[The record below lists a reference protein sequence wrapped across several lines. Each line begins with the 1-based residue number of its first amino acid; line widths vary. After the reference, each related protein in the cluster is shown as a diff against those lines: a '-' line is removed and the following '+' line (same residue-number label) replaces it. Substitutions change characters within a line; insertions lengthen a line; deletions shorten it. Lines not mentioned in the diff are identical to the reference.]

1 MSRIFQPH
9 IVTDDSALGG
19 TIINGSLYKQ
29 SDQYLEKVF
38 GSTGDRTKYTESIWV
53 KRGGND
59 YKTRSVFGITCLSDP
74 SYGYEYI
81 SFDSSDRLDW
91 YAQSNGSSWSGWLQT
106 KRKFR
111 GTGWFHVVRVL
122 DTSNSTSGDRLRL
135 YVNGER
141 VTEFDNANYPSSQAG
156 MNRNTTHYLHRHI
169 GTVNDSYSG
178 YVTEHYYVD
187 GLALDPSHFGY
198 TESLTGEWRPK
209 KYQTPSVD
217 NHFNWALNNNIT
229 DALNGTAFTENGGS
243 SSFVSAGSNSFG
255 LTNSLDISGGKY
267 LSYAIT
273 PASQWT
279 IDFYVKLDNFTGA
292 NSYIG
297 GWNGTG
303 GNNCCVGVNK
313 DNAPNYYFV
322 VWGGSGNLY
331 QTGVTVSLNTWY
343 HIRITS
349 NATNN
354 LRLYIDGTLRATDT
368 SSNQNPATPLTFGD
382 MQSGRFDGQIAGVRY
397 ITRDLGA
404 PPSGGLVSTNGVL
417 PNADHA
423 IKYGAH
429 GFYFPNDGSSQ
440 IGRDQSGNNNHW
452 APRNLNQ
459 GVTNI
464 EKATGGLPIL
474 NTNSSGTV
482 SLAGVRHDPLASYV
496 VLALPLSGGSTNS
509 LTDSP
514 TTGQDFSKLINGS
527 TTEKQTDNNGDI
539 ASVVADPNFYGSS
552 VYFANT
558 NSDIMNVRE
567 LNSGSAGS
575 NDFEFT
581 GDYCIEMYVNPR
593 DFGAV
598 DGSLWV
604 TSNGSQYHAFNLDPG
619 NNFNIYFN
627 SGSATWQP
635 SVSNLDYNNWNHVA
649 LTREGSTVRL
659 FVNGLLAQDTT
670 SSGTHGYGQGSLARV
685 GGGGSNGVNAY
696 IQDVRIYK
704 GTAKYTTDFV
714 CPFTRSQI
722 RPDSPTGITPRT
734 FNDNAITTQG
744 SAMFDGVT
752 SYMQLHTNAA
762 FNFGTGDFTVEA
774 YIWLNDQ
781 PGGHCQIFSN
791 DEMDFKISGNPGR
804 IRLYTSGGS
813 YSIAVV
819 PRRRWVHVAACR
831 SSGTFYVAVDGK
843 VGFSAGTGAPPNF
856 SGNYSQAAAI
866 GTRTRSVGNELF
878 IGHISNL
885 RVLKGTALYTSNFT
899 PPTEPLTNITN
910 TVLLGLQS
918 STDATALTV
927 AAGGISNA
935 NGGNIDP
942 VQASKFN
949 PFDDIHN
956 GALSTEYA
964 VLNAQATFSRNCT
977 FFNGGMDVTIPASN
991 KYGRAFSSLE
1001 ARSGKYYWEVT
1012 YTSSVGNY
1020 LYVGVGAISHNRP
1033 YYYIRGS
1040 DGEKSYHANGV
1051 NNNSGSTDC
1060 RFNVNDV
1067 IGVYL
1072 DLDAKKWY
1080 LTVNGVFQD
1089 CGNGPGN
1096 PIAGTGYVHGGI
1108 QLDYGYG
1115 GYSNGIGAH
1124 FANATS
1130 TGSQTIHVNFG
1141 QEPFKY
1147 PPLDGYKTLSVNNLN
1162 PSTIND
1168 PEKHFKAVTYTGDGA
1183 TNRAITGLKFKPD
1196 LVWIKC
1202 RSVNANH
1209 GMINSVCE
1217 DGSGN
1222 KTMLYPNLNN
1232 SETVGGN
1239 FCILYTATGQ
1249 QPLIDN
1255 GFRINNNNDGNGS
1268 GRTFVAWCWK
1278 AGGAAVTNN
1287 DGTTT
1292 SSVSANTEAGFSI
1305 VTYDGDGI
1313 SGSTVGHGLNQA
1325 PEFMLVKARDRN
1337 DRYWINWHRPGGQDY
1352 YMDYNTNGTLIAQSS
1367 YNMFNNTAPDSTVI
1381 TLGNLDNVNNSSN
1394 KYVIYCWHSVPGFS
1408 KVGHYRGTGDAHGPF
1423 VYTGFK
1429 PAMIWIKNYDIT
1441 GEEWMIYDNA
1451 RDSDNPNGAA
1461 LYANQ
1466 NYVESD
1472 GTQYT
1477 GGNSRNIDFLSHGFK
1492 ITDTGNPINHPSG
1505 EDTDHVFIA
1514 FAEKPESS
1522 QFGGHN
1528 LSK

>member
-1 MSRIFQPH
+1 MSRTFQPH

-38 GSTGDRTKYTESIWV
+38 GSTGDRTKYTESIWI

-81 SFDSSDRLDW
+81 SFDTNDRLDW

-229 DALNGTAFTENGGS
+229 DALNSTAFTENGGS

-255 LTNSLDISGGKY
+255 LTNCLDISGDGKY

-303 GNNCCVGVNK
+303 GSNCCVGVNK

-322 VWGGSGNLY
+322 VWGGGGNLY

-368 SSNQNPATPLTFGD
+368 SSNENPVSPLTFGD

-423 IKYGAH
+423 IKFGSH
-429 GFYFPNDGSSQ
+429 GFYLPNDGSSQ
-440 IGRDQSGNNNHW
+440 IGRDQSGSNNHW
-452 APRNLNQ
+452 EPRNLNQ

-482 SLAGVRHDPLASYV
+482 SLAGVRQDPLASYV
-496 VLALPLSGGSTNS
+496 VLALPLSGGSSNS
-509 LTDSP
+509 QTTSP

-539 ASVVADPNFYGSS
+539 ANVISDPNFYGGS

-567 LNSGSAGS
+567 LNSGSTGS
-575 NDFEFT
+575 NDFIFT

-593 DFGAV
+593 SFGAA

-604 TSNGSQYHAFNLDPG
+604 TSNGSAYHAFNLDPG
-619 NNFNIYFN
+619 NQFNIYFN
-627 SGSATWQP
+627 SGSAVWTP
-635 SVSNLDYNNWNHVA
+635 TVSHLDYNNWNHVA

-659 FVNGLLAQDTT
+659 FVNGFLAQSTT
-670 SSGTHGYGQGSLARV
+670 SSGTHGYGQGSLARI
-685 GGGGSNGVNAY
+685 GGGGSGALNAY

-722 RPDSPTGITPRT
+722 RPDTPTGITPRT

-744 SAMFDGVT
+744 SAMFDGVLN
-752 SYMQLHTNAA
+752 YMQLHTNAA
-762 FNFGTGDFTVEA
+762 FNFGSGDFTVEA
-774 YIWLNDQ
+774 YVWLETYDS
-781 PGGHCQIFSN
+781 HCQIWSN
-791 DEMDFKISGNPGR
+791 SDMDFKISGDPGR
-804 IRLYTSGGS
+804 IRLFTSGGS
-813 YSIAVV
+813 YSLAVV
-819 PRRRWVHVAACR
+819 PLRRWVHVAACR

-843 VGFSAGTGAPPNF
+843 VGFDSNGAPSAF
-856 SGNYSQAAAI
+856 TSTGSQAACI
-866 GTRTRSVGNELF
+866 GTRGRSVGGELF
-878 IGHISNL
+878 KGHISNL

-935 NGGNIDP
+935 NGGTSTP
-942 VQASKFN
+942 VQASKLN
-949 PFDDIHN
+949 PFDNVHN
-956 GALSTEYA
+956 GALPTEYA
-964 VLNAQATFSRNCT
+964 VLNAQATYSRNCT

-991 KYGRAFSSLE
+991 KFGRAFSSLE

-1020 LYVGVGAISHNRP
+1020 LYIGVGAISHNNP

-1040 DGEKSYHANGV
+1040 DGEKSYHAGGS
-1051 NNNSGSTDC
+1051 NNNSSGTNC
-1060 RFNVNDV
+1060 RFTANDV
-1067 IGVYL
+1067 MGVYL

-1089 CGNGPGN
+1089 CGNGIGN
-1096 PIAGTGYVHGGI
+1096 PIAGTGYVHSGI
-1108 QLDYGYG
+1108 ELDYGYG

-1124 FANATS
+1124 FANATGS
-1130 TGSQTIHVNFG
+1130 GSQTFHVNFG

-1162 PSTIND
+1162 ISTIKD
-1168 PEKHFKAVTYTGDGA
+1168 PEKHFKAVTYTGDDA
-1183 TNRAITGLKFKPD
+1183 TIRTITGLKFKPD

-1202 RSVNANH
+1202 RSTSSTNH
-1209 GMINSVCE
+1209 GMCNSVCE

-1222 KTMLYPNLNN
+1222 KTMLYPNDNAA
-1232 SETVGGN
+1232 ETTGGSY
-1239 FCILYTATGQ
+1239 FALYTATGL
-1249 QPLIDN
+1249 QPFIDN
-1255 GFRINNNNDGNGS
+1255 GFRINNNSSGNGS

-1287 DGTTT
+1287 DGSIA
-1292 SSVSANTEAGFSI
+1292 SSISANTESGFSI
-1305 VTYDGDGI
+1305 VTYDGN
-1313 SGSTVGHGLNQA
+1313 GSAGATVGHGLNQA

-1337 DRYWINWHRPGGQDY
+1337 DRYWISWQRPGGNGTY
-1352 YMDYNTNGTLIAQSS
+1352 LDYNTNGTLINQSD
-1367 YNMFNNTAPDSTVI
+1367 YNMFNSTAPSATVF
-1381 TLGNLDNVNNSSN
+1381 TLGNRDNVNNSSN
-1394 KYVIYCWHSVPGFS
+1394 KYVAYCWHSVPGFS
-1408 KVGHYRGTGDAHGPF
+1408 KVGHYRGTGDGHGPF

-1429 PAMIWIKNYDIT
+1429 PAMIWIKNMDIN
-1441 GEEWMIYDNA
+1441 GEEWVIYDNA
-1451 RDSDNPNGAA
+1451 RDSDNPNSKT
-1461 LYANQ
+1461 LYANH
-1466 NYVESD
+1466 NYDEYE
-1472 GTQYT
+1472 GTTAT
-1477 GGNSRNIDFLSHGFK
+1477 GGNSRHLDFLSHGFK
-1492 ITDTGNPINHPSG
+1492 ITDSGNPVNHPSG

>member
-1 MSRIFQPH
+1 MSRTFQPH

-38 GSTGDRTKYTESIWV
+38 GSTGDRTKYTESIWI

-59 YKTRSVFGITCLSDP
+59 FKTRSVFGITCLSDP

-91 YAQSNGSSWSGWLQT
+91 YAVSNGSSWSGWLQT

-122 DTSNSTSGDRLRL
+122 DTSNSTTGDRLRL
-135 YVNGER
+135 YINGER
-141 VTEFDNANYPSSQAG
+141 VTEFDTANYPSSQAG

-198 TESLTGEWRPK
+198 TESSTGEWRPK
-209 KYQTPSVD
+209 KYT
-217 NHFNWALNNNIT
+217 
-229 DALNGTAFTENGGS
+229 GT
-243 SSFVSAGSNSFG
+243 
-255 LTNSLDISGGKY
+255 Y
-267 LSYAIT
+267 
-273 PASQWT
+273 
-279 IDFYVKLDNFTGA
+279 
-292 NSYIG
+292 
-297 GWNGTG
+297 GT
-303 GNNCCVGVNK
+303 
-313 DNAPNYYFV
+313 
-322 VWGGSGNLY
+322 
-331 QTGVTVSLNTWY
+331 
-343 HIRITS
+343 
-349 NATNN
+349 
-354 LRLYIDGTLRATDT
+354 
-368 SSNQNPATPLTFGD
+368 
-382 MQSGRFDGQIAGVRY
+382 
-397 ITRDLGA
+397 
-404 PPSGGLVSTNGVL
+404 
-417 PNADHA
+417 
-423 IKYGAH
+423 H

-509 LTDSP
+509 LSDSP

-539 ASVVADPNFYGSS
+539 ESVVSDPNFYGGS

-567 LNSGSAGS
+567 LNSGSTGS
-575 NDFEFT
+575 DDFEFT

-593 DFGAV
+593 SFGAL

-670 SSGTHGYGQGSLARV
+670 SSGTHGYGQGANLARI
-685 GGGGSNGVNAY
+685 GGGGSGGLNAY
-696 IQDVRIYK
+696 IQDLRIYK

-774 YIWLNDQ
+774 YVWMDQ
-781 PGGHCQIFSN
+781 YGSHCQVFSN

-813 YSIAVV
+813 LSLAVV

-856 SGNYSQAAAI
+856 SGNYSQAACI
-866 GTRTRSVGNELF
+866 GTRTRAVGNELF
-878 IGHISNL
+878 VGHISNL

-899 PPTEPLTNITN
+899 PPTEPLTNIAN

-942 VQASKFN
+942 VQASKLN
-949 PFDDIHN
+949 PFDNIHN

-1020 LYVGVGAISHNRP
+1020 LYIGVGAISHNNP

-1040 DGEKSYHANGV
+1040 DGEKSYHAGGG

-1060 RFNVNDV
+1060 RFTTNDV
-1067 IGVYL
+1067 MGVYL

-1096 PIAGTGYVHGGI
+1096 PIAGTGYVHSGI

-1124 FANATS
+1124 FANATG
-1130 TGSQTIHVNFG
+1130 TGSQTFHVNFG

-1202 RSVNANH
+1202 RSVNGNH
-1209 GMINSVCE
+1209 GMVNSVCE

-1222 KTMLYPNLNN
+1222 KTMLYPNDNAA
-1232 SETVGGN
+1232 ETVGGSYL
-1239 FCILYTATGQ
+1239 IAYTATSQ
-1249 QPLIDN
+1249 QPFIDN

-1268 GRTFVAWCWK
+1268 GRTFVAWAWK

-1381 TLGNLDNVNNSSN
+1381 TLGDRDNVNNSSN

>member
-1 MSRIFQPH
+1 MSRTFQPH

-141 VTEFDNANYPSSQAG
+141 VTEFENANYPSSQAG

-198 TESLTGEWRPK
+198 TESSTGEWRPK
-209 KYQTPSVD
+209 KYT
-217 NHFNWALNNNIT
+217 
-229 DALNGTAFTENGGS
+229 GT
-243 SSFVSAGSNSFG
+243 
-255 LTNSLDISGGKY
+255 Y
-267 LSYAIT
+267 
-273 PASQWT
+273 
-279 IDFYVKLDNFTGA
+279 
-292 NSYIG
+292 
-297 GWNGTG
+297 GT
-303 GNNCCVGVNK
+303 
-313 DNAPNYYFV
+313 
-322 VWGGSGNLY
+322 
-331 QTGVTVSLNTWY
+331 
-343 HIRITS
+343 
-349 NATNN
+349 
-354 LRLYIDGTLRATDT
+354 
-368 SSNQNPATPLTFGD
+368 
-382 MQSGRFDGQIAGVRY
+382 
-397 ITRDLGA
+397 
-404 PPSGGLVSTNGVL
+404 
-417 PNADHA
+417 
-423 IKYGAH
+423 H
-429 GFYFPNDGSSQ
+429 GFYLPNDGSSQ
-440 IGRDQSGNNNHW
+440 IGRDQSGSNNHW
-452 APRNLNQ
+452 EPRNLNQ

-482 SLAGVRHDPLASYV
+482 GLAGVRHDPLASYV
-496 VLALPLSGGSTNS
+496 VLALPLSGGSSNS
-509 LTDSP
+509 QTTSP

-539 ASVVADPNFYGSS
+539 PSVVSDPNFYGSS

-567 LNSGSAGS
+567 LNSGSTGS

-593 DFGAV
+593 DFGAA

-619 NNFNIYFN
+619 NQFNIYFN
-627 SGSATWQP
+627 SGSASWQP
-635 SVSNLDYNNWNHVA
+635 TVSHLDYNNWNHVA

-670 SSGTHGYGQGSLARV
+670 SSGTHGYGQGANLARI
-685 GGGGSNGVNAY
+685 GGGGSGALNAY
-696 IQDVRIYK
+696 IQDLRIYK

-722 RPDSPTGITPRT
+722 RPDTPTGITPRT
-734 FNDNAITTQG
+734 FNDSVITTQG
-744 SAMFDGVT
+744 SAMFDG
-752 SYMQLHTNAA
+752 SLNYMQLHTNAA
-762 FNFGTGDFTVEA
+762 FNFGSGDFTVEA
-774 YIWLNDQ
+774 YVFMNDY
-781 PGGHCQIFSN
+781 GSHCQIWSN
-791 DEMDFKISGNPGR
+791 NDMDFKISGNPGR
-804 IRLYTSGGS
+804 IRLYTSSGS
-813 YSIAVV
+813 LSLAVV
-819 PRRRWVHVAACR
+819 PRRRWVHVATCR

-843 VGFSAGTGAPPNF
+843 VGFDSNGAPAAF
-856 SGNYSQAAAI
+856 TSTASQAAAI

-878 IGHISNL
+878 KGHISNL
-885 RVLKGTALYTSNFT
+885 RVIKGTALYTSNFT
-899 PPTEPLTNITN
+899 PPTEPLTNVNN

-918 STDATALTV
+918 STDATSFTV
-927 AAGGISNA
+927 SAGGFSNV
-935 NGGNIDP
+935 NGGTSTP
-942 VQASKFN
+942 VQASKLN

-1012 YTSSVGNY
+1012 YTSSVGDY
-1020 LYVGVGAISHNRP
+1020 LYIGVGAISHNRP

-1040 DGEKSYHANGV
+1040 DGEKSYHAGGN
-1051 NNNSGSTDC
+1051 NNNSSGTTC
-1060 RFNVNDV
+1060 RFTANDV
-1067 IGVYL
+1067 MGVYL

-1089 CGNGPGN
+1089 CGNGIGN
-1096 PIAGTGYVHGGI
+1096 PVAGTGYVHSGI
-1108 QLDYGYG
+1108 ELDYGYG

-1124 FANATS
+1124 FANATGG
-1130 TGSQTIHVNFG
+1130 GSQTFHVNFG

-1162 PSTIND
+1162 SSTIND
-1168 PEKHFKAVTYTGDGA
+1168 PEKHFKAVTWTGDGA
-1183 TNRAITGLKFKPD
+1183 AVKTITGLKFKPD
-1196 LVWIKC
+1196 FVWLKC
-1202 RSVNANH
+1202 RNTASTNH
-1209 GMINSVCE
+1209 GMCNSVCE

-1222 KTMLYPNLNN
+1222 KTMLYPNNN
-1232 SETVGGN
+1232 DAETVGGN
-1239 FCILYTATGQ
+1239 YFVLYTATGL
-1249 QPLIDN
+1249 QPFIDN
-1255 GFRINNNNDGNGS
+1255 GFRINNNGSGNGS

-1287 DGTTT
+1287 DGSIT
-1292 SSVSANTEAGFSI
+1292 STVSANTEAGFSI
-1305 VTYDGDGI
+1305 VTYDGSG
-1313 SGSTVGHGLNQA
+1313 SAGSTVGHGLNQA

-1337 DRYWINWHRPGGQDY
+1337 DRYWINWHKPGGNTN
-1352 YMDYNTNGTLIAQSS
+1352 YMDYNTNGTLISQGS
-1367 YNMFNNTAPDSTVI
+1367 YNMFNSTAPSATVI
-1381 TLGNLDNVNNSSN
+1381 TLGDRDNVNNSIN

-1429 PAMIWIKNYDIT
+1429 PAMIWIKNYDIN

-1451 RDSDNPNGAA
+1451 RDSDNPNAAA

-1466 NYVESD
+1466 YYAESD